1 MSDVDETSQQRVAHN
16 EVLFRAINDQV
27 LSLEERFGSRDAGFL
42 CECAD
47 ASCSETIFLSLD
59 EYQRVHSDERRFF
72 VVPGHEVT
80 EIETVVERHANY
92 LVVEKH
98 VPIPEITLGLRA

>member
-1 MSDVDETSQQRVAHN
+1 MSEGDKTSQRRFAHN
-16 EVLFRAINDQV
+16 EVLFRSINEQV
-27 LSLEERFGSRDAGFL
+27 LSLEERFGSREGGFL

-47 ASCSETIFLSLD
+47 TSCSETIFLSLD
-59 EYQRVHSDERRFF
+59 EYERIHSDERRFF

-92 LVVEKH
+92 LVVEKN
-98 VPIPEITLGLRA
+98 VPVPDL

>member
-1 MSDVDETSQQRVAHN
+1 
-16 EVLFRAINDQV
+16 
-27 LSLEERFGSRDAGFL
+27 
-42 CECAD
+42 
-47 ASCSETIFLSLD
+47 
-59 EYQRVHSDERRFF
+59 
-72 VVPGHEVT
+72 VPGHEVT

>member
-1 MSDVDETSQQRVAHN
+1 MGDVDETSQRRFAHN
-16 EVLFRAINDQV
+16 EVLFRSINDQV
-27 LSLEERFGSRDAGFL
+27 LSLEERFGSGDGGFL

-59 EYQRVHSDERRFF
+59 EYERIHADQRRFF

-92 LVVEKH
+92 LVVEKN
-98 VPIPEITLGLRA
+98 VPVPSL